1 MQRLWMVR
9 LGRFGEMEQRAL
21 SSGELVTGW
30 DVNDLSAA
38 NSRADILRMLE
49 ASYPEKASGTL
60 QNWSVQLNQL
70 KNSISDGDL
79 VVVPL
84 KTTGQLAIGRIQ
96 GGYFHADGTHPGR
109 KVNWLMTDLPRDA
122 VKQDLLY
129 SLGATQTVC
138 GIARNDA
145 SMRFI
150 ALAKTRKDPGPSL
163 SLEGSNKFAASG
175 PGVVSAEAPIEESTV
190 DLPQAAQDQLER
202 FIQAN
207 FVGHAFTELVAAV
220 LRAQGYQARVS
231 PPGADRGIDIVAGQ
245 GSVGFRSPSLVVQ
258 VKSGSV
264 VVDQPTIQSLLGCI
278 ADTHA
283 DRGLIV
289 SWSGINSAV
298 RQRLNELYF
307 RLRVWGREE
316 FLAALLSVYEHL
328 PDEMRAALPLQRIW
342 VVVSNE
348 RLDV

>member
-21 SSGELVTGW
+21 GSGELVTGW
-30 DVNDLSAA
+30 DVDDLSAA
-38 NSRADILRMLE
+38 NSRADILKTLE
-49 ASYPEKASGTL
+49 AAYPEEASGTL

-70 KNSISDGDL
+70 KNGISDGDL

-84 KTTGQLAIGRIQ
+84 KTTGQLAIGQIK
-96 GGYFHADGTHPGR
+96 GEYLHTDGTHPGR
-109 KVNWLMTDLPRDA
+109 KVDWLVTDLPRDA

-138 GIARNDA
+138 GITRNDA
-145 SMRFI
+145 AMRFA

-163 SLEGSNKFAASG
+163 SLGDGLKAAAPGSGAIN
-175 PGVVSAEAPIEESTV
+175 AEIPAEEPATA
-190 DLPQAAQDQLER
+190 LPRVAQDQLER

-207 FVGHAFTELVAAV
+207 FVGHAFTELVAEV

-245 GSVGFRSPSLVVQ
+245 GPLGFSSPSLVVQ

-328 PDEMRAALPLQRIW
+328 PDEVRAALPLQRIW
-342 VVVSNE
+342 VVVPNE